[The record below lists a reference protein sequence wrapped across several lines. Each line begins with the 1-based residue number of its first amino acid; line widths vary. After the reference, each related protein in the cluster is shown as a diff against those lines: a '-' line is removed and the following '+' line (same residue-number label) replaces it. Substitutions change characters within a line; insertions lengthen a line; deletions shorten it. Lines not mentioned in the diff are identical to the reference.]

1 MKRGDKFVLM
11 LTITV
16 FIASIAFIAY
26 YFFKDSSTD
35 RLKAEV
41 YKDGKLIDTIDL
53 QAVDKPKKITVGDDE
68 YNVILVEKGRIRFE
82 EANCKDDV
90 CVKTGWLSKKGEMAV
105 CIPHKTYIKISGI
118 QDEIDGAT
126 Y

>member
-16 FIASIAFIAY
+16 FILSIASVAY
-26 YFFKDSSTD
+26 YFLHDNSSNGVM
-35 RLKAEV
+35 AEV
-41 YKDGKLIDTIDL
+41 YKNGELMYTIDL
-53 QAVDKPKKITVGDDE
+53 TDVDRPKEITIGDEE
-68 YNVILVEKGRIRFE
+68 YNVILIENGRVRFK

-105 CIPHKTYIKISGI
+105 CIPHKTYIKISGT
-118 QDEIDGAT
+118 QDEIDGST

>member
-16 FIASIAFIAY
+16 FIASIASVAY
-26 YFFKDSSTD
+26 YFLQDNGNSGV
-35 RLKAEV
+35 KAEV
-41 YKDGKLIDTIDL
+41 YKDGALMYTIDL
-53 QAVDKPKKITVGDDE
+53 QDVDDPKEITIGDED
-68 YNVILVEKGRIRFE
+68 YNVILVEKGRVRFK

-105 CIPHKTYIKISGI
+105 CVPHKTYIKISGT